1 MGPVAQRDNVVIIGD
16 GPIGL
21 LHLQLSRN
29 LYHARTAV
37 VGKIQ
42 QRIQKAR
49 SMGADA
55 ITIIDNHNE
64 QSSKSRHVYVV
75 LPSEV
80 GVLILR

>member
-1 MGPVAQRDNVVIIGD
+1 MGPVSERESVVIIGD

-37 VGKIQ
+37 VGKIP

-55 ITIIDNHNE
+55 TA
-64 QSSKSRHVYVV
+64 
-75 LPSEV
+75 
-80 GVLILR
+80 LINNLREM